1 MYLLRG
7 HKMDGD
13 SAEVGYQGI
22 AVDQWLGR
30 VSDVES
36 DALAGKA
43 DAYCKVD
50 VARRQTGRVQRL
62 LYRTAEDLALLTSGL
77 ERCSVVVSI
86 IVGVDVIV
94 RQICGWTAESRRTA
108 PNRREDDVLRS
119 SCDSRSGRP
128 RPHTSNR

>member
-7 HKMDGD
+7 HEMDGD

-30 VSDVES
+30 VSEVES

-62 LYRTAEDLALLTSGL
+62 LYRTAEDSLVSTSGL
-77 ERCSVVVSI
+77 ESCSVVVSI
-86 IVGVDVIV
+86 TVRVDVVV
-94 RQICGWTAESRRTA
+94 RQICGWTAENRSTA
-108 PNRREDDVLRS
+108 QNR
-119 SCDSRSGRP
+119 
-128 RPHTSNR
+128 